1 MRIFKFGGS
10 SVKDALGVENTLKV
24 LLHEGVQNTLVV
36 VSAMGKM
43 TNAFENLVNAYAKS
57 EGSISNSIQYI
68 VNYHENIA
76 KELFEENNVIFKD
89 IDSVFN
95 ELGVFLETNKNS
107 NYNFIYDQ
115 IVCFGELLSTK
126 IMSAYLTNNGL
137 QNEWLD
143 IRTIIKTDQKY
154 RKANVNWD
162 QTLQNCQLYID
173 KNQLYITQGFISAD
187 SLNQKTTTL
196 GREGSDFTA
205 GILAY
210 CLDAES
216 VTIWKDVVGVLNA
229 DPRVFKKTVLLKEIS
244 YQEAI
249 EMAFYGASVIHPKT
263 LKPLENKR
271 IPLWVRSFEHLDN
284 EGTKVSKGNTLVP
297 KTPCYIVKTNQILVS
312 ISANDFSFMV
322 EENMS
327 DLFNFFHQYNLK
339 VNLIQNSALSFSVCL
354 EDVFGNFDAFYKEL
368 QPKFKIKY
376 NSNVTLFTIRHFD
389 ENAINSIEQKGTVL
403 LKQLSRETAQMV
415 I

>member
-1 MRIFKFGGS
+1 MRIFKFGGA
-10 SVKDALGVENTLKV
+10 SVKDALGVQNTLKV

-126 IMSAYLTNNGL
+126 IMSAYLTNNGV
-137 QNEWLD
+137 QNVWLD

-162 QTLQNCQLYID
+162 QTLQNCQKHID
-173 KNQLYITQGFISAD
+173 KNQLYITQGFIGSD
-187 SLNQKTTTL
+187 TLNNESTTL

-284 EGTKVSKGNTLVP
+284 TGTKVSKGNTLVP

>member
-1 MRIFKFGGS
+1 MRIFKFGGA
-10 SVKDALGVENTLKV
+10 SVKDAVGVKNTLNV

-57 EGSISNSIQYI
+57 VGSIHDEVQYI
-68 VNYHENIA
+68 INYHKNIA
-76 KELFEENNVIFKD
+76 KELFEEKNVIFKE

-95 ELGVFLETNKNS
+95 ELDDFLEANTNS
-107 NYNFIYDQ
+107 DYNFIYDQ

-126 IMSAYLTNNGL
+126 IISVYLTNNGV

-162 QTLQNCQLYID
+162 QTLQNCQQHID

-187 SLNQKTTTL
+187 SLNQTTTTL

-216 VTIWKDVVGVLNA
+216 VTIWKDVIGVLNA
-229 DPRVFKKTVLLKEIS
+229 DPRVFENTVLLKEIS

-271 IPLWVRSFEHLDN
+271 IPLWVRSFDYLEN
-284 EGTKVSKGNTLVP
+284 KGTKVSKGNTLVP
-297 KTPCYIVKTNQILVS
+297 KTPCFIVKTNQILVS

-368 QPKFKIKY
+368 QPKFRIKY

-389 ENAINSIEQKGTVL
+389 ENALNSIEQKGAVL

>member
-1 MRIFKFGGS
+1 MRIFKFGGA
-10 SVKDALGVENTLKV
+10 SVKDALGVQNTLKV

-126 IMSAYLTNNGL
+126 IMSAYLTNNGV

-162 QTLQNCQLYID
+162 QTLQNCQKHID
-173 KNQLYITQGFISAD
+173 KNQLYITQGFIGSD
-187 SLNQKTTTL
+187 TLNNESTTL

-284 EGTKVSKGNTLVP
+284 TGTKVSKGNTLVP

>member
-1 MRIFKFGGS
+1 MRIFKFGGA
-10 SVKDALGVENTLKV
+10 SVKDALGVQNTLKV

-76 KELFEENNVIFKD
+76 KKLFEENNVIFKD

-126 IMSAYLTNNGL
+126 IMSAYLTNNGV

-162 QTLQNCQLYID
+162 QTLQNCQKHID
-173 KNQLYITQGFISAD
+173 KNQLYITQGFIGSD
-187 SLNQKTTTL
+187 TLNNESTTL

-284 EGTKVSKGNTLVP
+284 TGTKVSKGNTLVP

>member
-1 MRIFKFGGS
+1 M
-10 SVKDALGVENTLKV
+10 
-24 LLHEGVQNTLVV
+24 
-36 VSAMGKM
+36 
-43 TNAFENLVNAYAKS
+43 
-57 EGSISNSIQYI
+57 
-68 VNYHENIA
+68 
-76 KELFEENNVIFKD
+76 
-89 IDSVFN
+89 
-95 ELGVFLETNKNS
+95 
-107 NYNFIYDQ
+107 
-115 IVCFGELLSTK
+115 
-126 IMSAYLTNNGL
+126 
-137 QNEWLD
+137 
-143 IRTIIKTDQKY
+143 
-154 RKANVNWD
+154 
-162 QTLQNCQLYID
+162 
-173 KNQLYITQGFISAD
+173 
-187 SLNQKTTTL
+187 
-196 GREGSDFTA
+196 
-205 GILAY
+205 
-210 CLDAES
+210 
-216 VTIWKDVVGVLNA
+216 GVLNA

-284 EGTKVSKGNTLVP
+284 TGTKVSKGNTLVP